1 METTVPDTGPEAV
14 DLLAGGAEVWL
25 LAEEDV
31 DLFAAALGGLGALT
45 EDERRR
51 HDRLMRPAH
60 RRRFLGARLLARSV
74 LSRYAEV
81 PPQGWRFTTGE
92 YGRPEI
98 DGPALGLDFNITH
111 TNGLIAAIVV
121 RDLRCGV
128 DAERTPARPEAVA
141 LAPKVLTPLETE
153 VLRLNSQE
161 QRGHAFAD
169 AWVAKEAY
177 TKATGMGMC
186 RGFDAFSVH
195 LLRDGSFALV
205 DEEIPADERPLWQV
219 EVLQVWDR
227 FALGVA
233 IRHSENDTG
242 PVPVRLRSA
251 VAELIPRPSEV
262 GDTPGGRRS

>member
-1 METTVPDTGPEAV
+1 MSQTLSAAADGPS
-14 DLLAGGAEVWL
+14 DLLADRADVWL
-25 LAEEDV
+25 LPEDSV
-31 DLFAAALGGLGALT
+31 DAFAAALGGLAALT
-45 EDERRR
+45 DQERQR
-51 HDRLMRPAH
+51 HDRLISPAS
-60 RRRFLGARLLARSV
+60 RRRFLGARLLARRV
-74 LSRYAEV
+74 LSEYADV
-81 PPQGWRFTTGE
+81 PPEGWRFNTGT

-98 DGPALGLDFNITH
+98 EGADWGLDFNITH

-128 DAERTPARPEAVA
+128 DVEQTPARPEAVK
-141 LAPKVLTPLETE
+141 LAPKVLTHLETE
-153 VLRLNSQE
+153 VLARHTDT
-161 QRGHAFAD
+161 QRGLAFAD
-169 AWVAKEAY
+169 SWVAKEAY

-205 DEEIPADERPLWQV
+205 DDEIPAEERPLWQV

-233 IRHSENDTG
+233 IRHTEAQPG

-251 VAELIPRPSEV
+251 MAELLPAGSS
-262 GDTPGGRRS
+262 GPGQSGS